1 MGTRRLT
8 SLVGQTTLGD
18 PPIPESPA
26 PVDADPAPVDADP
39 APVPPP
45 PLAPQLYG
53 PIVSS
58 SEGLRERQ
66 LAWFK
71 ERDRRGPISRPVP
84 TDPPG

>member
-26 PVDADPAPVDADP
+26 PVDADPAPV
-39 APVPPP
+39 PPP
-45 PLAPQLYG
+45 PQAPQLYG
-53 PIVSS
+53 PIASS